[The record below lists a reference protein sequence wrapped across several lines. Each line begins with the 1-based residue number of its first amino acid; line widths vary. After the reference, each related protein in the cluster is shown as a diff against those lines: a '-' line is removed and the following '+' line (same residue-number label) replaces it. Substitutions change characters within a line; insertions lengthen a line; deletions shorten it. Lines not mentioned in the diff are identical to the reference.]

1 MAEKIHI
8 PAIRF
13 KGFNGNWEISNWTET
28 VDISTN
34 MVDPRDGKYDEL
46 FHIGPGNIE
55 SFTGR
60 IYDNVLKVK
69 DSNLIS
75 GKFHFKKGDVIYG
88 KINPQLAK
96 YTIAPFD
103 GLASADA
110 YVLNKKNG
118 VVQNFLYLILQSTSF
133 YKYSVS
139 VSSRTGMP
147 KINREELGVFNYFA
161 PSENEQAQIGSYFQ
175 NLDKL
180 ISLHQTKVNK
190 LVNLKKAMLEKMFP
204 KNGAEVPE
212 IRFKGF
218 EGDWEEKRL
227 SEDVADIVGGGTPSS
242 FESSYWNGNIDWYSP
257 TEIGTEV
264 FANGSVKKITEL
276 GLKNSSA
283 KLLPANKTIL
293 FTSRAGIGD
302 MAILKRIGATNQGFQ
317 SLVLKDGYDTY
328 FIYSMGVLIKDFA
341 IRYSSGSTFLEI
353 SGKMLGKMV
362 LRMPSITEQEK
373 IGTFFQSLD
382 KLISLQ
388 ISELDKLNRLKKACL
403 EKMFV

>member
-264 FANGSVKKITEL
+264 FANGSVKK
-276 GLKNSSA
+276 
-283 KLLPANKTIL
+283 
-293 FTSRAGIGD
+293 
-302 MAILKRIGATNQGFQ
+302 
-317 SLVLKDGYDTY
+317 
-328 FIYSMGVLIKDFA
+328 
-341 IRYSSGSTFLEI
+341 
-353 SGKMLGKMV
+353 
-362 LRMPSITEQEK
+362 
-373 IGTFFQSLD
+373 
-382 KLISLQ
+382 
-388 ISELDKLNRLKKACL
+388 
-403 EKMFV
+403 